1 VISCP
6 LGSKIKT
13 CLDRGASE
21 SLKSTSTWIRGDRQI
36 TDTTG
41 SNSCLCFLAS
51 LIDLQ
56 VISVLHIVSSSILS
70 P

>member
-6 LGSKIKT
+6 LGSKIKP

-21 SLKSTSTWIRGDRQI
+21 SLKSTSTWIRGDQQI

-41 SNSCLCFLAS
+41 
-51 LIDLQ
+51 
-56 VISVLHIVSSSILS
+56 
-70 P
+70 

>member
-6 LGSKIKT
+6 LGSKIKP

-36 TDTTG
+36 IDTTG
-41 SNSCLCFLAS
+41 
-51 LIDLQ
+51 
-56 VISVLHIVSSSILS
+56 
-70 P
+70 